1 MFASRAALLGRVWLR
16 AGYRFLKTQTALVDQ
31 ALSASVR
38 RAGVEAVVAAAD
50 APVVFAEQYPD
61 SSRLLLTVRREELLK
76 SFLPNEIEIELREL
90 DALLISLLTR
100 LAVVIW
106 DRKDTGAIDTI
117 TTCLMDLP
125 TAVLLHRDRLGNKT
139 ARKHLHAAVRAVLE
153 VGPPP

>member
-100 LAVVIW
+100 LAEI
-106 DRKDTGAIDTI
+106 G
-117 TTCLMDLP
+117 
-125 TAVLLHRDRLGNKT
+125 
-139 ARKHLHAAVRAVLE
+139 RAHV
-153 VGPPP
+153 